1 MTTTE
6 LTEANF
12 ESVIAGSDIVLIDFW
27 ASWCGP
33 CRQFAPIYDEVSGNH
48 PDIVFAKVDTE
59 AEQGL
64 AAAAQITSI
73 PTVMVIREGVPVF
86 AQPGAL
92 PKEVLEDV
100 IAQARALDMAAIREQ
115 IAQSE
120 QEQAGAGAAT
130 DPTAVP
136 QPAAPSAAPSDIERQ
151 GTEQPARR
159 GGTPGVDYPDTNGA
173 IV

>member
-1 MTTTE
+1 MTTIE

-12 ESVIAGSDIVLIDFW
+12 ENVVRGSDIVLIDFW

-33 CRQFAPIYDEVSGNH
+33 CRQFAPIYEEVSGRH
-48 PDIVFAKVDTE
+48 SDIVFAKVDTE

-73 PTVMVIREGVPVF
+73 PTVMVIRGGIPVF

-92 PKEVLEDV
+92 PKDVLEDV

-115 IAQSE
+115 IEQDAQQSP
-120 QEQAGAGAAT
+120 AT
-130 DPTAVP
+130 PEPGSADT
-136 QPAAPSAAPSDIERQ
+136 PAPGQ
-151 GTEQPARR
+151 TRR
-159 GGTPGVDYPDTNGA
+159 DGTPGVDYPDTNGA

>member
-33 CRQFAPIYDEVSGNH
+33 CRQFAPIYEEVSGNH

-92 PKEVLEDV
+92 PKDVLEDV
-100 IAQARALDMAAIREQ
+100 ITQARALDMAAIHAQ

-120 QEQAGAGAAT
+120 QAQGTPGATST

-136 QPAAPSAAPSDIERQ
+136 ESAAQPTQE
-151 GTEQPARR
+151 GTPEPPRR

>member
-59 AEQGL
+59 AQQGL

-92 PKEVLEDV
+92 PKDVLEDV
-100 IAQARALDMAAIREQ
+100 IAQARALDMAQVRAQ

-120 QEQAGAGAAT
+120 QEQGAAGSSE
-130 DPTAVP
+130 PTAVP
-136 QPAAPSAAPSDIERQ
+136 EPGAPQGQQQDAP
-151 GTEQPARR
+151 EQPRR